1 VTYTATNFLPLSGR
15 DVITVNAKTGEIRL
29 TGTLDFEDVSIFD
42 FRIEARDKGTP
53 PLSGHCSVELEVVDV
68 ND

>member
-1 VTYTATNFLPLSGR
+1 MTYAATNFIPLSGKDLISIDPR
-15 DVITVNAKTGEIRL
+15 TGEIRL
-29 TGTLDFEDVSIFD
+29 TGPLDFEEDSVFD

-53 PLSGHCSVELEVVDV
+53 PLSGHCSVELEVLDV